1 LKFRRQHPIGPFFAD
16 FACFERKLIIEL
28 DGGQHFDNARY
39 DARRTASLEAAGWSV
54 LRFWDNDVLL
64 EADDVLEAIL
74 NAVNGTPHPNPLPA
88 RGEREPH
95 LGPPLANGEREGQ

>member
-1 LKFRRQHPIGPFFAD
+1 M
-16 FACFERKLIIEL
+16 
-28 DGGQHFDNARY
+28 
-39 DARRTASLEAAGWSV
+39 